1 MVRRRELMPSSA
13 RYEELAQW
21 LRALRQ
27 RAGLT
32 YRQMS
37 ELTERPWVAGPT
49 YSAVTLCRAD
59 SGAALPRQQVVETY
73 AQVCGATRREARL
86 RWERAAVGAESAAGG
101 PQPQPIPRAGRR
113 LELVYHP
120 AHLLE
125 AMHQVRL
132 AAGQPSLREMQ
143 RRARELGAGPLPRST
158 VADVLAG
165 LRMPSEDL
173 LIAYVRACGHHD
185 QHVVQWRGAWA
196 RAVNAE
202 QG

>member
-1 MVRRRELMPSSA
+1 MVRRREPVPPSA

-21 LRALRQ
+21 LRTLRQ

-37 ELTERPWVAGPT
+37 ELTERSRVAGPA

-59 SGAALPRQQVVETY
+59 SGTALPRQQVVETY
-73 AQVCGATRREARL
+73 AQVCGASRREARL
-86 RWERAAVGAESAAGG
+86 RWERAAVGAESAAGC
-101 PQPQPIPRAGRR
+101 PQPQSAPRAARR

-120 AHLLE
+120 AHLLQ

-143 RRARELGAGPLPRST
+143 KRARELGAGPLPRST

-165 LRMPSEDL
+165 LRMPSEEL
-173 LIAYVRACGHHD
+173 LVAFVQACGH
-185 QHVVQWRGAWA
+185 QGQNVAQWQRAWA
-196 RAVNAE
+196 RALNAE
-202 QG
+202 AG